1 MTDLPLIQVI
11 VSPTFNRNLRTLAK
25 KYRSI
30 RNDIQPIIEQ
40 LTQGELPG
48 DRIAGVG
55 YAVFKL
61 RVRNSDT
68 QKGKSG
74 GYRLIYYVQTVM
86 GIILLTV
93 YTKSEQVDIVA
104 EDIQNI
110 ITEYEQQQ
118 SEDREII

>member
-1 MTDLPLIQVI
+1 MTDFPLIQVI

-30 RNDIQPIIEQ
+30 RNDIQPVIEQ

-74 GYRLIYYVQTVM
+74 GYRLIYYVQTAM

-110 ITEYEQQQ
+110 ITEYEQQ
-118 SEDREII
+118 SEDREDI